1 MFDRVLNTLLISS
14 HFYKVWKVFERWY
27 VRGIK
32 RYDES
37 NDYLSDEGDNFLA
50 DINGELV
57 TMFCKEYF
65 C

>member
-14 HFYKVWKVFERWY
+14 HFYKVSKVFED

-32 RYDES
+32 TYDES

-50 DINGELV
+50 DIYGELV
-57 TMFCKEYF
+57 TMFSKEYF

>member
-14 HFYKVWKVFERWY
+14 HFYKVSKVFERWY

-32 RYDES
+32 TYYES
-37 NDYLSDEGDNFLA
+37 NDYLSNEGDNFLA

-57 TMFCKEYF
+57 TMFSKEYF

>member
-14 HFYKVWKVFERWY
+14 HFYKVSKVFERWY

-32 RYDES
+32 TYDES
-37 NDYLSDEGDNFLA
+37 NDYLSDEGENFLA
-50 DINGELV
+50 DIYGELV
-57 TMFCKEYF
+57 TMFSKEYF